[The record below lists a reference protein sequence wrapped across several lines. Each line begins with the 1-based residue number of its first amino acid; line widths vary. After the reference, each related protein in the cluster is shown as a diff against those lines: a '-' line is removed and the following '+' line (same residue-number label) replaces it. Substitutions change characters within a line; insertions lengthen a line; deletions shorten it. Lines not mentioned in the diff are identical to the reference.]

1 MEKLQIQK
9 FGITKDGS
17 KPYLYKMKN
26 DAGMEVQVSDFGATL
41 VNVTVLDQDK
51 NPVEVVLGYEDAAGY
66 ENGTAAIGA
75 IVGRNANRIGGA
87 CVTINGI
94 DYKLAENDGKNN
106 LHSGPD
112 VYQKRMWRVVENG
125 DDHVT
130 FLLHSPDG
138 DQGYPGALDMKV
150 TYTLDEENGLTIHY
164 EAVPDQDTVINMT
177 NHSYFN
183 LNGHKSGSVL
193 HHRMQLLSDAFTPAD
208 AQSIPTGEVCSVDGT
223 PMDFRSTKELGA
235 EIDAAYEPL
244 ILGNGYDHNWV
255 LKNEGRFDKVAEMK
269 AVSSWKYG
277 QTVREFRFI
286 QPISWKMKQEGM
298 GQSIRSG
305 MQCAW
310 RHRIIRMR
318 SIRKIFL
325 KQSAKKGKLTI
336 QRPLIV
342 SILNRKR
349 KDWHIYGKIN
359 LHSGKTKC
367 CKRVCKSFE
376 IKCKEPGR
384 IHGVGEC
391 DCYVVCR
398 TSCDNELS

>member
-94 DYKLAENDGKNN
+94 DY
-106 LHSGPD
+106 
-112 VYQKRMWRVVENG
+112 VI
-125 DDHVT
+125 

-255 LKNEGRFDKVAEMK
+255 LKNEGRFDKVAEVTGDESGIVMEVWTDRPGVQVYTANFLENEAGRNG
-269 AVSSWKYG
+269 AVYQKRDAVCLETQNYPDAVH
-277 QTVREFRFI
+277 QKNFPEAI
-286 QPISWKMKQEGM
+286 
-298 GQSIRSG
+298 
-305 MQCAW
+305 C
-310 RHRIIRMR
+310 
-318 SIRKIFL
+318 
-325 KQSAKKGKLTI
+325 KKGETYDTKTAY
-336 QRPLIV
+336 RF
-342 SILNRKR
+342 
-349 KDWHIYGKIN
+349 HI
-359 LHSGKTKC
+359 
-367 CKRVCKSFE
+367 E
-376 IKCKEPGR
+376 
-384 IHGVGEC
+384 
-391 DCYVVCR
+391 
-398 TSCDNELS
+398 